1 MQVTCPACKKVSNS
15 KVDLSGKSVKCSC
28 GQSFVVP
35 KAVGATTKTAQSP
48 TTAASPPT
56 PTISL
61 KCECGKGHRVPETAA
76 GKAVKCSCGKIIKVP
91 AKTSSPPKAAPQPTA
106 PLNPFHA
113 LSDDDWANLAPK
125 PPPAPDPYAP
135 PKPPSATSQLLAKA
149 REEMGET
156 KKTSRQGAGSHLAQS
171 RWILI
176 GIGALKL
183 LICGLQFGFAETSA
197 TVLAEGSSD
206 VTADEIRI
214 VIQVIAG
221 FGIATSVA
229 LILMGIF
236 VFLMPM
242 TCAISALV
250 LFILLELVSFI
261 FNPFLLVNIRAW
273 IIRGAMFGALVQGI
287 NNASYYK
294 FVKSGA
300 RDA

>member
-35 KAVGATTKTAQSP
+35 KAVGATTQTAQSP

-76 GKAVKCSCGKIIKVP
+76 GKAVKCSCGKTITV
-91 AKTSSPPKAAPQPTA
+91 PQPTA

-156 KKTSRQGAGSHLAQS
+156 KKASRQGDGGQLAQS

-183 LICGLQFGFAETSA
+183 LISGIQFALAETSA
-197 TVLAEGSSD
+197 AAIVARGAEN
-206 VTADEIRI
+206 VTAEEIRI

-229 LILMGIF
+229 FILMGVFI
-236 VFLMPM
+236 FLMPM
-242 TCAISALV
+242 TCSISALV
-250 LFILLELVSFI
+250 LFVLLELVSFI
-261 FNPFLLVNIRAW
+261 FNPLLL
-273 IIRGAMFGALVQGI
+273 FGALVQGI

-300 RDA
+300 RDP

>member
-1 MQVTCPACKKVSNS
+1 MQVTCPACRKTSNTTAD
-15 KVDLSGKSVKCSC
+15 VSGKSVKCAC

-35 KAVGATTKTAQSP
+35 KTASATTSQTSQKPAT
-48 TTAASPPT
+48 T
-56 PTISL
+56 PTIAL
-61 KCECGKGHRVPETAA
+61 KCECGRALRVPESAA
-76 GKAVKCSCGKIIKVP
+76 GKAVKCGCGKVIKVP
-91 AKTSSPPKAAPQPTA
+91 AKASSAPKAAPQPA
-106 PLNPFHA
+106 PALNPFHA
-113 LSDDDWANLAPK
+113 LTDADWASLAPK

-135 PKPPSATSQLLAKA
+135 PKRPSATVQLLDKA

-156 KKTSRQGAGSHLAQS
+156 KKKSRSGAGGHLAQS

-183 LICGLQFGFAETSA
+183 LVCVIQLVVANTTA
-197 TVLAEGSSD
+197 DALAEGAAD
-206 VTADEIRI
+206 MNVDEILF

-236 VFLMPM
+236 VFLLPM
-242 TCAISALV
+242 TCAISAIV
-250 LFILLELVSFI
+250 LFVLLELISFI

-273 IIRGAMFGALVQGI
+273 ILRGAMFGALIQAI

-300 RDA
+300 RDAQL